1 MTKIKINKTGDL
13 YIEKAGECKLV
24 SCPYTSIINPIDGG
38 CVRAPCNH
46 LCALFNDTHLKDE
59 NYLELCH
66 AVYTDME
73 IIDERKE
80 DG

>member
-1 MTKIKINKTGDL
+1 MAKIKIDKTGDL
-13 YIEKAGECKLV
+13 YIEKAGKYKLV
-24 SCPYTSIINPIDGG
+24 SCPYSSIINPIDGG

-46 LCALFNDTHLKDE
+46 LCALFNDTYLKDD
-59 NYLELCH
+59 NSLELCR
-66 AVYTDME
+66 AFYTDIE